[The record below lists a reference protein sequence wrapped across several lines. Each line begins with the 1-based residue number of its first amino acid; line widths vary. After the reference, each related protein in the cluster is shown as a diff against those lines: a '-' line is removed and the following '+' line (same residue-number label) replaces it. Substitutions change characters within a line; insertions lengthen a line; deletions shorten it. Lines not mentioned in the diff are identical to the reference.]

1 MSTSEFEEGRNRR
14 LSARIFYHPNQI
26 TGQACRPDCAGPD
39 VTNVA
44 AATNATASVNLSC
57 MQPTI
62 SNDQESPDLVASGLL
77 VEGATALYSTAP
89 AAAPLLLST
98 PTSSTLATTSA
109 TTTSVMN
116 ENWKSSS
123 PSQPPRL
130 SHSYCTGPSHMYL

>member
-14 LSARIFYHPNQI
+14 LSARIFYHPNQV
-26 TGQACRPDCAGPD
+26 ARSDCAGPD

-44 AATNATASVNLSC
+44 AAATNSTTSMNMTC
-57 MQPTI
+57 IQPAI
-62 SNDQESPDLVASGLL
+62 SNDQESPDLVASGMMVL
-77 VEGATALYSTAP
+77 EGATALFTQAPTPAPMLSSVPST
-89 AAAPLLLST
+89 S
-98 PTSSTLATTSA
+98 TSA
-109 TTTSVMN
+109 TTT